1 MSETQILVMD
11 GESMRIAAHHCFA
24 CGTLNEHGLNLDL
37 HLGSGRAWTDL
48 RLDRRFEGWE
58 GVAHGGIICTIL
70 DEVMAWSLVASDAWG
85 VTARMATVFHAPVAI
100 GMPIHAEGVLSE
112 GRRRV
117 FRTSGTIL
125 APDGA
130 VLASAEGTYVAARD
144 DEKRRLQARYG
155 FSALVSPK
163 RPTNTDSDDSR
174 PAPRS
179 PRRADGAVAVE
190 HR

>member
-1 MSETQILVMD
+1 MSETQTLVLD

-24 CGTLNEHGLNLDL
+24 CGTLNEHGLKLDL
-37 HLGSGRAWTDL
+37 HLGAGRAWTDL
-48 RLDRRFEGWE
+48 RLDSRFEGWE
-58 GVAHGGIICTIL
+58 GVAHGGIVSTIL

-85 VTARMATVFHAPVAI
+85 VTARMTTVFHAPVAI
-100 GMPIHAEGVLSE
+100 GMPIHAEGALSE

-117 FRTSGTIL
+117 FRTTGTIV
-125 APDGA
+125 APDGR

-155 FSALVSPK
+155 FRAVASPN
-163 RPTNTDSDDSR
+163 RPINTDIVDPR
-174 PAPRS
+174 PAREPAGRS
-179 PRRADGAVAVE
+179 DGAVAVE